1 MKLYCDKDARGF
13 ELILRPHQILH
24 IGDLK
29 LFGYV
34 YHDKIA
40 HKAMDAGWLIVMI
53 KSFMW

>member
-13 ELILRPHQILH
+13 KLILRPHQILH

-40 HKAMDAGWLIVMI
+40 HKAMDAG
-53 KSFMW
+53 